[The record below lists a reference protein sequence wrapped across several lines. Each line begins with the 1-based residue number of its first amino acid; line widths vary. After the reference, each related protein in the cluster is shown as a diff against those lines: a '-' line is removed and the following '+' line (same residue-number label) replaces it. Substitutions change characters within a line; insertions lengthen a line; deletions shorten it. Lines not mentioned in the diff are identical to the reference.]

1 MTLLLVLF
9 RPTPIY
15 KGFIQ
20 AHFNPPATRTTAVTA
35 TGIIWSRYSFVIT
48 PVNYNLFS
56 VNAFMA
62 VTGSYQ
68 LWRKFTAPATPA
80 APPAAASS

>member
-1 MTLLLVLF
+1 MSFTLFSFSPHV
-9 RPTPIY
+9 
-15 KGFIQ
+15 
-20 AHFNPPATRTTAVTA
+20 TRTTAVTA

-68 LWRKFTAPATPA
+68 LWRKFTAPTTPA
-80 APPAAASS
+80 APAPAAAASS

>member
-1 MTLLLVLF
+1 
-9 RPTPIY
+9 
-15 KGFIQ
+15 
-20 AHFNPPATRTTAVTA
+20 VTA

-68 LWRKFTAPATPA
+68 LYRKFTAPTPA
-80 APPAAASS
+80 PAGPSA

>member
-1 MTLLLVLF
+1 M
-9 RPTPIY
+9 
-15 KGFIQ
+15 
-20 AHFNPPATRTTAVTA
+20 TA

-62 VTGSYQ
+62 VTGGYQ
-68 LWRKFTAPATPA
+68 LYRKFTAPATPA
-80 APPAAASS
+80 PVAKVTA

>member
-1 MTLLLVLF
+1 
-9 RPTPIY
+9 
-15 KGFIQ
+15 
-20 AHFNPPATRTTAVTA
+20 VTA

-68 LWRKFTAPATPA
+68 LYRKFTAPS
-80 APPAAASS
+80 PPAAAPASA

>member
-1 MTLLLVLF
+1 MF
-9 RPTPIY
+9 RLTSNLTVPFHPSLY
-15 KGFIQ
+15 
-20 AHFNPPATRTTAVTA
+20 AAVTA

-68 LWRKFTAPATPA
+68 LWRKFSAPATPA
-80 APPAAASS
+80 ASS

>member
-1 MTLLLVLF
+1 M
-9 RPTPIY
+9 
-15 KGFIQ
+15 
-20 AHFNPPATRTTAVTA
+20 TA

-62 VTGSYQ
+62 VTGGYQ
-68 LWRKFTAPATPA
+68 LYRKFTAPETPA
-80 APPAAASS
+80 AATATA